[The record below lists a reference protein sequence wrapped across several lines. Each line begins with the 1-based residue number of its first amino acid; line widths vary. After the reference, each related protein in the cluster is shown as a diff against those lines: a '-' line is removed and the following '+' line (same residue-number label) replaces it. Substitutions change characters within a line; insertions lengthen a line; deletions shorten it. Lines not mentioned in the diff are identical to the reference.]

1 VICLRYN
8 NMKLGLLFVISLTV
22 LAATASTGAESPRG
36 LSAGS
41 SPRVNPFGAFT
52 LSVCLTRERARF
64 FLIQLNLR
72 EAGHSGTAGRHGGHA
87 WIS

>member
-1 VICLRYN
+1 MICLRYN

-41 SPRVNPFGAFT
+41 SPRVNPFPQPY
-52 LSVCLTRERARF
+52 ARDS
-64 FLIQLNLR
+64 LR
-72 EAGHSGTAGRHGGHA
+72 HFGLVLF
-87 WIS
+87 IP